1 VYVILHWPIDIDG
14 IWVNK
19 KLRFAICTNEAGK
32 DSIPWLDMY
41 WTAVVI
47 DGRFYGAQ
55 PVRAKGP
62 IESDA
67 LHRIMKEL
75 VVGFGA
81 VGLCPF

>member
-1 VYVILHWPIDIDG
+1 
-14 IWVNK
+14 
-19 KLRFAICTNEAGK
+19 
-32 DSIPWLDMY
+32 MY

-55 PVRAKGP
+55 SVRAKGP

-67 LHRIMKEL
+67 LHRIMEEL